1 MMQIK
6 ATKVR
11 RIPLTL
17 IELYDKSPLKN
28 IIGIL
33 SLCPDKVYF
42 VGPAHPMLDD
52 VDRVTAVLAAK
63 VPNLEAEIHTINL
76 ADPAQTRKTLTEIL
90 CDEPDCIIET
100 TGGDERLLLIADELA
115 RQHGLQS
122 QHFDIPSGKATD
134 TDGDGTLMPTSPAS
148 LSVQELITLHG
159 GTVTGYTSSPACDKD
174 TIDILWAL
182 TCHHPREWNSHL
194 KFLVTIEKHHCHG
207 QTVSMPAPTV
217 PKFDKTRFANIRAK
231 FAERGIIRN
240 ESTPK
245 EIRYTYTSPHL
256 RGVLEKAGNI
266 LEHKAL
272 YEAMGAQVHGT
283 PLFDDCCM
291 GVEID
296 WDNDLP
302 AAAKNT
308 NNEIDL
314 LLVRGVQPL
323 FVSCKNG
330 DVDENELYKL
340 AIVAER
346 FGGEYARKMLIATE
360 LEPDSPQAREAFAR
374 RAEDMGIHLVAN
386 AGHLTPDEW
395 EKEYLK
401 AMGLQ

>member
-1 MMQIK
+1 M
-6 ATKVR
+6 
-11 RIPLTL
+11 TL

-33 SLCPDKVYF
+33 SLRPDKVYF

-52 VDRVTAVLAAK
+52 VDRVTTVLAAK
-63 VPNLEAEIHTINL
+63 GLRVDAEVHRVDI
-76 ADPAQTRKTLTEIL
+76 ADPAQMRKTLTEIIG
-90 CDEPDCIIET
+90 DHPDCILET
-100 TGGDERLLLIADELA
+100 TGGDERLLLLA
-115 RQHGLQS
+115 NTLAMQHGLQS

-134 TDGDGTLMPTSPAS
+134 TDGDGTLVPISRAS
-148 LSVQELITLHG
+148 LTVQEIITLHG
-159 GTVTGYTSSPACDKD
+159 GTITGYTADPACEKD
-174 TIDILWAL
+174 LVDTLWAL

-207 QTVSMPAPTV
+207 QTVAMPAPGV

-272 YEAMGAQVHGT
+272 YEAMNAHYQGA

-291 GVEID
+291 GVEIE
-296 WDNDLP
+296 WDNDL
-302 AAAKNT
+302 AAPVKNT

-314 LLVRGVQPL
+314 LLTRGVCPL

-340 AIVAER
+340 ATVAER

-374 RAEDMGIHLVAN
+374 RAEDMGIYLVAN
-386 AGHLTPDEW
+386 AGHFTPDEW
-395 EKEYLK
+395 ETAYLK
-401 AMGLQ
+401 AMGLG